1 MFGVRVVSCRD
12 VYFPGQIGPMYIT
25 HEIFLCNAKK
35 KMVAAVFQSPTFS

>member
-12 VYFPGQIGPMYIT
+12 VYFPGQIGPIT